1 MNAAAQLLKRAG
13 NEALRVNPTVAD
25 IDITT
30 HGSDWLWAVFSV
42 MALSGLVTMFWS
54 LKVSR
59 GERAFHY
66 LSAAILATAS
76 VAYFSMASD
85 LGATPIR
92 VEFLNYGPNQVN
104 GQRPTR
110 SIWYARYIDWTITTP
125 LLLLEILL
133 VSGLPLST
141 VFITI
146 FFDIVM
152 IVTGLI
158 GALVES
164 TYKWGFYT
172 MGCVAMFY
180 VFWVIYGPGLKSAS
194 HLGADFKKSYLYSS
208 LLLTVLWTL
217 YPIAWGLADGSNTIS
232 PDGEMVFYGVLD
244 LLAKPVFALF
254 HLFSL
259 RRCNYSSL
267 HLKSGKFSDYE
278 DLSANHYRTM
288 EGGKATEAGI
298 IAGNGNVN
306 GARTT
311 GTTTTGTNVTGA
323 NVLDPAPATTMQ
335 QAHIGQ

>member
-1 MNAAAQLLKRAG
+1 MNVASELLKRAG
-13 NEALRVNPTVAD
+13 NMALSSNPTVAD

-30 HGSDWLWAVFSV
+30 PGSDWLWAVFSV
-42 MALSGLVTMFWS
+42 MAATGLGTMVWS

-85 LGATPIR
+85 LGATPVR
-92 VEFLNYGPNQVN
+92 VEFTNYGPNEVN
-104 GQRPTR
+104 GLRPTR
-110 SIWYARYIDWTITTP
+110 SIWYVRYIDWTVTTP

-146 FFDIVM
+146 FFDLVM
-152 IVTGLI
+152 IITGLI
-158 GALVES
+158 GSLVES
-164 TYKWGFYT
+164 TYKWGYYT

-194 HLGADFKKSYLYSS
+194 HLGADFKKAYLYSS
-208 LLLTVLWTL
+208 LVLTILWTL
-217 YPIAWGLADGSNTIS
+217 YPVAWGLADGSNTIS
-232 PDGEMVFYGVLD
+232 PNAEMIFYGVLD

-254 HLFSL
+254 HLWSL

-278 DLSANHYRTM
+278 DLSGNHYRSM
-288 EGGKATEAGI
+288 EGGKASEAGVTG
-298 IAGNGNVN
+298 AGVN
-306 GARTT
+306 GVATGVNTT
-311 GTTTTGTNVTGA
+311 GADVTGA
-323 NVLDPAPATTMQ
+323 NVLHPAPPTQMHTVTQ
-335 QAHIGQ
+335 

>member
-1 MNAAAQLLKRAG
+1 MNAAPQLLKRAG
-13 NEALRVNPTVAD
+13 NMALSSNPTVAD

-42 MALSGLVTMFWS
+42 MATTGLLTMVWS

-85 LGATPIR
+85 LGATPVR
-92 VEFLNYGPNQVN
+92 VEFNNYGPALVD

-146 FFDIVM
+146 FFDLVM
-152 IVTGLI
+152 IITGLI
-158 GALVES
+158 GSLVES

-194 HLGADFKKSYLYSS
+194 HLGDDFKKAYLYSS
-208 LLLTVLWTL
+208 LVLTILWTL
-217 YPIAWGLADGSNTIS
+217 YPVAWGLADGGNVIS

-278 DLSANHYRTM
+278 DLSANHFRSM
-288 EGGKATEAGI
+288 ESGKAGEAGV
-298 IAGNGNVN
+298 AGNGVN
-306 GARTT
+306 GAGVNGNTVGSDT
-311 GTTTTGTNVTGA
+311 TGA
-323 NVLDPAPATTMQ
+323 NVLHPAPATQMHNVTQ
-335 QAHIGQ
+335 

>member
-1 MNAAAQLLKRAG
+1 MNAVTQLIKRAG
-13 NEALRVNPTVAD
+13 NEALRVNPPVAD

-30 HGSDWLWAVFSV
+30 AGSDWLWAVFSV
-42 MALSGLVTMFWS
+42 MAACGLGTMVWS

-85 LGATPIR
+85 LGATPIY
-92 VEFLNYGPNQVN
+92 VEFLNYGPDAVN
-104 GQRPTR
+104 GMRPTR
-110 SIWYARYIDWTITTP
+110 SIWYVRYIDWTITTP
-125 LLLLEILL
+125 LLLLETLL

-146 FFDIVM
+146 FFDLVM
-152 IVTGLI
+152 IITGLV

-164 TYKWGFYT
+164 TYKWGFFT

-194 HLGADFKKSYLYSS
+194 HLGDDFKKAYLYSA
-208 LLLTVLWTL
+208 LILTILWTL
-217 YPIAWGLADGSNTIS
+217 YP
-232 PDGEMVFYGVLD
+232 
-244 LLAKPVFALF
+244 PVFALF

-278 DLSANHYRTM
+278 DLSSAHYR
-288 EGGKATEAGI
+288 GIGADKAAEAGATTNNTTTI
-298 IAGNGNVN
+298 DGTTATGVN
-306 GARTT
+306 TT
-311 GTTTTGTNVTGA
+311 GATG
-323 NVLDPAPATTMQ
+323 LEPAPAMRQTQITQ
-335 QAHIGQ
+335 